1 MCVWAVTVGLF
12 YSGFVIAG
20 KAHLFGS
27 QPSLSLLVT
36 PVLFLLR
43 HVKKMSSVKKDYK
56 TRTLNRCPLKCWSL
70 AFNFCT
76 FICFHPFCFDVM
88 FHSGFWVILHNTNF
102 HALLILHMRPFH
114 ITTHC
119 PFSFAAFL
127 IVNRPKE
134 GHVKS
139 WVDIAWHPV
148 WFYHMCLRWNVW
160 FSFALYIYVYKWLVW
175 SLFLFSYVHVLIGND
190 DFVKEMTHQWCYRII
205 PISTAA
211 ELIGALRVMKTKIK
225 RDWRQTGSTWDIRLW
240 SARET
245 PNVSNY
251 SSDRAGDSVYN
262 MQRV

>member
-1 MCVWAVTVGLF
+1 M
-12 YSGFVIAG
+12 
-20 KAHLFGS
+20 
-27 QPSLSLLVT
+27 
-36 PVLFLLR
+36 LFLLR

-175 SLFLFSYVHVLIGND
+175 SLFLFPYVHVLIGLCERND
-190 DFVKEMTHQWCYRII
+190 TSMMLQNHPNIHGRWVDW
-205 PISTAA
+205 ST
-211 ELIGALRVMKTKIK
+211 
-225 RDWRQTGSTWDIRLW
+225 
-240 SARET
+240 
-245 PNVSNY
+245 
-251 SSDRAGDSVYN
+251 
-262 MQRV
+262 